1 MGDGMEVLR
10 TMEGQLEM
18 ISDCMRESPEGDDQ
32 KGLVQELLTECEDM
46 QKHMENLAVEVI
58 ELPDGADTF
67 NRITVSLDRL
77 ARLQAKYPGWCAT
90 PAGEMPPAS
99 PAPSFDIG
107 AAHAAHEQY
116 ERSPSVSANGDH
128 VVERQKKKKSS
139 KEKKRRDPPS
149 EDFGTSFPTG
159 GDAFT
164 QSWPPAEE
172 MDGGWGASGSGGGVA
187 SWDAGASHGGAA
199 HDWGASFDDPNAAWG
214 TSAGANPSAG
224 PTSSFGAFGDAGWS
238 SSGGSQFSSMHIAR
252 PFNEVVQDP
261 SFHEQFQRS
270 LADSLGV
277 PRHRIRVNGVRPGY

>member
-1 MGDGMEVLR
+1 
-10 TMEGQLEM
+10 MEGQLEM

-32 KGLVQELLTECEDM
+32 KGLVRELLTECEDM
-46 QKHMENLAVEVI
+46 QKHLENLAVEVI

-164 QSWPPAEE
+164 QSWPPADE
-172 MDGGWGASGSGGGVA
+172 MDGGWGASGSGGA
-187 SWDAGASHGGAA
+187 SLLGMLA
-199 HDWGASFDDPNAAWG
+199 HR
-214 TSAGANPSAG
+214 
-224 PTSSFGAFGDAGWS
+224 
-238 SSGGSQFSSMHIAR
+238 M
-252 PFNEVVQDP
+252 EVL
-261 SFHEQFQRS
+261 RTT
-270 LADSLGV
+270 
-277 PRHRIRVNGVRPGY
+277 GVRPSMIRTRHGAQVLEPTRRLDPPLPSVLSGMLAGRPREGRNSVRCT